1 MPIARIDITGP
12 KSAEYKRALIYAVRG
27 AIVSCLGATDERV
40 NVRVVE
46 TEPDCVDVPTCRTER
61 YTVVDIM
68 MYEGRTDEMEL
79 AFAETLRAKLASDPG
94 IEPSE
99 IAIALHSMSKID
111 LNVLPGEALG

>member
-12 KSAEYKRALIYAVRG
+12 KSAEYKRALAAAVRG
-27 AIVSCLGATDERV
+27 AIVSCLGATDDRV

-46 TEPDCVDVPTCRTER
+46 TVPECVDVPACRTER

-68 MYEGRTDEMEL
+68 MYEGRTDEMKT
-79 AFAETLRAKLASDPG
+79 AFAEKLRAGLASNPG

-99 IAIALHSMSKID
+99 VAIALHSMSKID
-111 LNVLPGEALG
+111 LNVLPGEALR